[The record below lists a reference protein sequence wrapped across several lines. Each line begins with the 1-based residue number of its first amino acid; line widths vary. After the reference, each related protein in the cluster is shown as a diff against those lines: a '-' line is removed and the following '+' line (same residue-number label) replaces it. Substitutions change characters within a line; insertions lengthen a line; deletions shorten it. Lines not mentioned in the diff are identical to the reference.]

1 MLCYASAMPEKD
13 SQDLQIAPSATLLSS
28 IKAHVRISTDELS
41 SSQIADICSFLE
53 DDPLVKTVEKC
64 SKDSYIDIEIC
75 QSDGIDIGDIVGDI
89 AFPKLELGIGCVLGG
104 CIGWIGSALFKT
116 ARFLTENKDAIGS
129 VSSLT
134 TTASVTVLAGKY
146 LLAKLSDY
154 TEAHKEKFT
163 KIPIYDSQGNA
174 IKWVKRKNEQSK

>member
-1 MLCYASAMPEKD
+1 MPEKD
-13 SQDLQIAPSATLLSS
+13 SQDLQINPSDTLLSS
-28 IKAHVRISTDELS
+28 IKAHVRISTEELS
-41 SSQIADICSFLE
+41 SSQIADICLFLE
-53 DDPLVKTVEKC
+53 DDPLVKSVEKY

-89 AFPKLELGIGCVLGG
+89 ALPGLGAGCVWGG

-129 VSSLT
+129 VSSLSA
-134 TTASVTVLAGKY
+134 TAVLAGKY
-146 LLAKLSDY
+146 LLGKLSDY

-174 IKWVKRKNEQSK
+174 IKWVKRKK